1 MHTYLDQ
8 EIEDEEEIIPNEK
21 LVEEVEVKQ

>member
-1 MHTYLDQ
+1 MHTYLDK
-8 EIEDEEEIIPNEK
+8 EIEDEGEIIPNEK